1 MKETEFS
8 KIRVC
13 LFMIWLKAKLAVK
26 MSNFDPSIF
35 ALSLADHEF
44 NFALKSRR
52 RTIIYKFL
60 SATWSILISKFYKN
74 FSNSSLFWLV
84 IYKETK
90 TCKFFPQFLIQN
102 LCVHLNIWRWLILKA
117 GNFFSILEFHLV
129 LCLTVVHP

>member
-26 MSNFDPSIF
+26 MSNFVPSIF

-60 SATWSILISKFYKN
+60 SAT
-74 FSNSSLFWLV
+74 
-84 IYKETK
+84 
-90 TCKFFPQFLIQN
+90 
-102 LCVHLNIWRWLILKA
+102 
-117 GNFFSILEFHLV
+117 
-129 LCLTVVHP
+129 